1 MQMQPLHT
9 FKANNVRE
17 EKISLNTNQI
27 EMIFFLIFILIIFY
41 PRCHCGKK
49 INEHDHKFVEDF
61 FNDEVFTRSLNKETK
76 RVVNRQEKCTR
87 FTLDDL
93 KALM

>member
-1 MQMQPLHT
+1 MQPLHT
-9 FKANNVRE
+9 FKANNVRK
-17 EKISLNTNQI
+17 EKISGRND
-27 EMIFFLIFILIIFY
+27 FFFIFILIIFY

-49 INEHDHKFVEDF
+49 INEHDHKLVEDF

-76 RVVNRQEKCTR
+76 RAVNRQEKCTR